1 MKSIQLLGTVT
12 FSLIT
17 LFSCSKEKEF
27 DVETT
32 VAQSE
37 MSSGKALEVEVV
49 NELDP
54 ICGMT
59 TADHLNDTAT
69 YKGKTYGFCNTLCK
83 EEFLKDPEKHI
94 HE

>member
-1 MKSIQLLGTVT
+1 MKSIQLLGTIT
-12 FSLIT
+12 FSIIT

-27 DVETT
+27 DVEAN
-32 VAQSE
+32 VAQQEMNSE
-37 MSSGKALEVEVV
+37 KALDVKVV

-59 TADHLNDTAT
+59 TADHLNDTVT
-69 YKGKTYGFCNTLCK
+69 YQGKTYGFCNTLCK